1 MSSAKP
7 PVPVTVVPSDR
18 TQQVLIISH
27 SAFFYWWP
35 LWAVGFLMAAITYT
49 TGHQVAFVPPGTQI
63 DREAVVEGLDGPR
76 DILFAPRGTRLP
88 VPAHPDESTIPR
100 LTMTASNNPG
110 MIWAL
115 TLCALLVITHIELRG
130 VWSVIVMLAVGLVS
144 VLLAVFG
151 LWDLFF
157 AAFRGLDVHIS
168 ASGYLAISAFLLI
181 LWLLTFFLYDRRTYM
196 IFSRGQLR
204 VRLAVGLGEM
214 VFDTRGMVV
223 EKQRDAL
230 FRHWLLGFGSGDLVV
245 NTAGTNTRQF
255 QMPNVLRI
263 DHQLAL
269 IHTMLQ
275 EREVVK
281 GM

>member
-1 MSSAKP
+1 
-7 PVPVTVVPSDR
+7 VV
-18 TQQVLIISH
+18 IISH

-35 LWAVGFLMAAITYT
+35 LWAVGFLMAVITYA
-49 TGHQVAFVPPGTQI
+49 TGHQVAFVPPGTQVKQVA
-63 DREAVVEGLDGPR
+63 EFDGPR
-76 DILFAPRGTRLP
+76 NALVAPAGERLP
-88 VPAHPDESTIPR
+88 VAPDSDGSTLPR

-110 MIWAL
+110 IIWAF
-115 TLCALLVITHIELRG
+115 TLCALLIITHIELRG
-130 VWSVIVMLAVGLVS
+130 VWSVIVMLAVGLVC
-144 VLLAVFG
+144 VLLAIFG

-157 AAFRGLDVHIS
+157 SAFRILDVHIS
-168 ASGYLAISAFLLI
+168 AAGYLAISLFLLI
-181 LWLLTFFLYDRRTYM
+181 LWLLTFFLYDRRQYM

-204 VRLAVGLGEM
+204 VRQAVGTGEM

-263 DHQLAL
+263 DYQLAL

-281 GM
+281 GL